1 MTPGIHPQRVN
12 KKVITKEP
20 HPLSMTESG
29 GNNMASSTLKYALF
43 KNLL

>member
-20 HPLSMTESG
+20 HPLSMTENG
-29 GNNMASSTLKYALF
+29 GNNIASNTLKICII
-43 KNLL
+43 